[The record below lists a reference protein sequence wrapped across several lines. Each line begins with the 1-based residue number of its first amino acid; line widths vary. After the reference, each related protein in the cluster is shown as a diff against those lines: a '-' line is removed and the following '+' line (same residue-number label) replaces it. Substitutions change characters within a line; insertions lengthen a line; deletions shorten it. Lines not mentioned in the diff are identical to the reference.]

1 MIANEQQYRVSRR
14 KERSFH
20 EAIERVDTLG
30 SDTRDVHP
38 RIRQAEREAMES
50 QRADLHTEL
59 AEYER
64 LKAAGLGERC
74 TVPRSN
80 QERG

>member
-1 MIANEQQYRVSRR
+1 MVDAVRASVTKR

-20 EAIERVDTLG
+20 EAIERFDTHG
-30 SDTRDVHP
+30 REANAVHP

-50 QRADLHTEL
+50 QLGDLRAEL

-64 LKAAGLGERC
+64 LKAAGHDERC
-74 TVPRSN
+74 TIPLAS
-80 QERG
+80 QE